1 MKILK
6 SVYIL
11 VSYISFANSYF
22 HSSVSKWS
30 LPLGES
36 WRRILQN
43 ASSLCIKSLHQ
54 VIISTILTKQLHRVI
69 HIKSWYQVSISSFSC
84 QVFISIL
91 CIKSLHHIFMFSLF
105 IKSLYKVFVSRPCT
119 MSFSSSLCIKSSYQD
134 LVSSCHIKSLYQ
146 VFISSLRIKVFVSK
160 SSYQVFV
167 SCLNYWLNKFC
178 KRMLK
183 SSRSFAILQSYFS
196 LRAKKY
202 LF

>member
-54 VIISTILTKQLHRVI
+54 VIISTILTQQLHQVI
-69 HIKSWYQVSISSFSC
+69 HIKSWYQVSVSSFSC

-91 CIKSLHHIFMFSLF
+91 CIKSLHHIFMCSLF
-105 IKSLYKVFVSRPCT
+105 IKSLYKVFVSRPHT
-119 MSFSSSLCIKSSYQD
+119 KSSYQVFVSSLCIKSSYQ
-134 LVSSCHIKSLYQ
+134 
-146 VFISSLRIKVFVSK
+146 SLRIKVFVS
-160 SSYQVFV
+160 
-167 SCLNYWLNKFC
+167 
-178 KRMLK
+178 
-183 SSRSFAILQSYFS
+183 S
-196 LRAKKY
+196 LRIMSK
-202 LF
+202 LLVE

>member
-69 HIKSWYQVSISSFSC
+69 HIKSWYQVSVSSFSC
-84 QVFISIL
+84 QVFTSIL

-105 IKSLYKVFVSRPCT
+105 IESFYKVFESRPC
-119 MSFSSSLCIKSSYQD
+119 I
-134 LVSSCHIKSLYQ
+134 
-146 VFISSLRIKVFVSK
+146 K

-167 SCLNYWLNKFC
+167 SSLHI
-178 KRMLK
+178 K
-183 SSRSFAILQSYFS
+183 SSYQVFVSS
-196 LRAKKY
+196 LRIKSKS
-202 LF
+202 LVEQML

>member
-11 VSYISFANSYF
+11 ISYISFANSYF
-22 HSSVSKWS
+22 HSSVSKRS

-69 HIKSWYQVSISSFSC
+69 HIKSWYQVSVSSFSC
-84 QVFISIL
+84 QVFTSIL

-105 IKSLYKVFVSRPCT
+105 IESLYKVFVSRPCIKL
-119 MSFSSSLCIKSSYQD
+119 SYQVFISSLHIKSSYQ
-134 LVSSCHIKSLYQ
+134 
-146 VFISSLRIKVFVSK
+146 SLRIKVFVS
-160 SSYQVFV
+160 
-167 SCLNYWLNKFC
+167 
-178 KRMLK
+178 
-183 SSRSFAILQSYFS
+183 S
-196 LRAKKY
+196 LHIMSK
-202 LF
+202 LLVE

>member
-1 MKILK
+1 MKILI

-11 VSYISFANSYF
+11 ISYISFANSYF

-54 VIISTILTKQLHRVI
+54 VIISTILTKQLHQVI
-69 HIKSWYQVSISSFSC
+69 HIKSWYQVSVSSFSC

-105 IKSLYKVFVSRPCT
+105 IKSLYQDLVPSIFIKSLYKVFVSRPCIKL
-119 MSFSSSLCIKSSYQD
+119 SYQVFVSSLHIKSSYQ
-134 LVSSCHIKSLYQ
+134 
-146 VFISSLRIKVFVSK
+146 SLRIKVFVSK

-178 KRMLK
+178 KRTLK
-183 SSRSFAILQSYFS
+183 SSRSFAIL
-196 LRAKKY
+196 
-202 LF
+202 

>member
-1 MKILK
+1 M
-6 SVYIL
+6 L
-11 VSYISFANSYF
+11 VSYISFVNLYF

-54 VIISTILTKQLHRVI
+54 VIISTTLTKHLQQVI
-69 HIKSWYQVSISSFSC
+69 HIKSWYQVSVSSFLC

-105 IKSLYKVFVSRPCT
+105 RLFKVFVSRPHT
-119 MSFSSSLCIKSSYQD
+119 
-134 LVSSCHIKSLYQ
+134 
-146 VFISSLRIKVFVSK
+146 K

-167 SCLNYWLNKFC
+167 SSL
-178 KRMLK
+178 RIK
-183 SSRSFAILQSYFS
+183 SSYQS
-196 LRAKKY
+196 LRIKSSY
-202 LF
+202 HV